1 MKKAPERDQSPLAPV
16 NNGGSLFER
25 AGKAGECRL
34 EIVAEALDDG
44 DDGNGNTGRD
54 QTIFDG
60 GRAGLV
66 FGKTREKTFH
76 KCWLLEI
83 HLAAQADQMVYEPFG
98 SNRKVSAMN
107 FKAVKLIRPC
117 SGFCT
122 VVNFLL
128 QNAESGPKRIAG
140 QFADVGWTLLNCDL
154 TRPNGQFS
162 SRPGN

>member
-1 MKKAPERDQSPLAPV
+1 MAPSSAKMEKAPERDRSPLALAD
-16 NNGGSLFER
+16 NGESLFGR

-44 DDGNGNTGRD
+44 DDGNGNAGRD

-83 HLAAQADQMVYEPFG
+83 HLAAQADQMAYQPFG
-98 SNRKVSAMN
+98 ISGKVSAMN
-107 FKAVKLIRPC
+107 FKAVKLTRPG
-117 SGFCT
+117 SGF
-122 VVNFLL
+122 
-128 QNAESGPKRIAG
+128 
-140 QFADVGWTLLNCDL
+140 
-154 TRPNGQFS
+154 
-162 SRPGN
+162 